1 MSVSQSEKAAKFDA
15 LYAGPGAFVIANVFD
30 TELAR
35 IVLGHGF
42 EAVATSSGGFVGSS
56 GCRGGL
62 ISRDE
67 GMNAFDFD
75 FTLTGRWK
83 NSLRSNSYLDNSICG
98 LQAYEA
104 GGESID
110 RAWIAGLGCSAD
122 IMRSCLQAVQLYG
135 WSFREVIRLC

>member
-15 LYAGPGAFVIANVFD
+15 LYAGHGAFVIANRYRVG
-30 TELAR
+30 ANC
-35 IVLGHGF
+35 LGPRLRSRRDI
-42 EAVATSSGGFVGSS
+42 EWWV
-56 GCRGGL
+56 CRL
-62 ISRDE
+62 ERLPWRF
-67 GMNAFDFD
+67 N